1 MQFYGITSFK
11 LLCMVFSN
19 NCKLGKRE
27 KNQKV
32 QLKLSAKSQLNFIE
46 LSITQKILVVWE
58 TFIFHSEA
66 T

>member
-46 LSITQKILVVWE
+46 LSILYRCKYENWYMQWC
-58 TFIFHSEA
+58 
-66 T
+66 